1 MAIARVALP
10 VAVDRLFDYW
20 LPEGIGVGPG
30 SVVRVV
36 LGRRQLLGVAVEIV
50 RSTELLPEQILPIK
64 EVITELPPIPE
75 DVCSLAKFVA
85 AYYQQSIGPCF
96 ADILPPIGSGS
107 RGSATNKAIQHA
119 SSELSAFSAVLN
131 PEQSAALEASLP
143 RPLKYSPSLLQGVT
157 GSGKTEVYLAAA
169 SRVIDEG
176 RQALLLV
183 PEINLTPQLEERIAA
198 ALQGPDRNVAQ
209 RRQPS

>member
-1 MAIARVALP
+1 LP

-107 RGSATNKAIQHA
+107 RGSATNKAIRA
-119 SSELSAFSAVLN
+119 SSERVCKRACLM
-131 PEQSAALEASLP
+131 LP
-143 RPLKYSPSLLQGVT
+143 RSLLGQ
-157 GSGKTEVYLAAA
+157 Y
-169 SRVIDEG
+169 RG
-176 RQALLLV
+176 RYAD
-183 PEINLTPQLEERIAA
+183 
-198 ALQGPDRNVAQ
+198 G
-209 RRQPS
+209 